1 MKKWYV
7 FFICWVTWSWKWT
20 LINGLLKE
28 NIWNLEFA
36 LSCKTREPRSGEI
49 PGKDYVKLSFEEFK
63 KEIEDWEFLEYNFVH
78 NQDYYWTRK
87 KDVIDNW
94 IEKWKNLLKEIDML
108 IVPHLLENMK
118 SLRKYFS
125 IIYLDLPINTIRE
138 RMLSRGDSVD
148 NKDYEN
154 RIESAQK
161 EKNMKHLADF
171 VVDATN
177 SQEEIL
183 REVKE
188 FILSKI

>member
-7 FFICWVTWSWKWT
+7 FFICWVTWSWKST
-20 LINGLLKE
+20 LINWLLKE

-36 LSCKTREPRSGEI
+36 LSCKTREPRPGEI

-138 RMLSRGDSVD
+138 RMLSRGASVD

>member
-20 LINGLLKE
+20 LINWLLKE
-28 NIWNLEFA
+28 NIWNLEFV
-36 LSCKTREPRSGEI
+36 LSCKTREPRPGEI

-108 IVPHLLENMK
+108 IVPYLLENMK

>member
-20 LINGLLKE
+20 LINWLLKE

-36 LSCKTREPRSGEI
+36 LSCKTREPR
-49 PGKDYVKLSFEEFK
+49 P
-63 KEIEDWEFLEYNFVH
+63 WEFLEYNFVH

>member
-36 LSCKTREPRSGEI
+36 LSCKTREPRPGEI
-49 PGKDYVKLSFEEFK
+49 LGKDYVKLSFEEFK

>member
-49 PGKDYVKLSFEEFK
+49 PGKDYVKLSVEECK